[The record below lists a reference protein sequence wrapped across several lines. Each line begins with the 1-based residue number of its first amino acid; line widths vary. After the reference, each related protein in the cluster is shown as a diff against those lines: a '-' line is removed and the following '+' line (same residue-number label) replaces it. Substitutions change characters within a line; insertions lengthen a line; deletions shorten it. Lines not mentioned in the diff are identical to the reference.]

1 MTRMNTMTETTAIAT
16 IPPFERPALGST
28 IQEKVLS
35 VAMINSSYFLINI
48 IKGIR
53 NVKGIILVTAVFYT
67 HMLYIC

>member
-16 IPPFERPALGST
+16 IPPFERPELGST

-35 VAMINSSYFLINI
+35 VAMIISSYFLINLM
-48 IKGIR
+48 KGIG
-53 NVKGIILVTAVFYT
+53 NVREIILVTTVFYT